1 MDPTCFINTSSCLK
15 IGKRDRKG
23 LHVSKKFKLK
33 VTAYK
38 QHVTSFCCPTPLM
51 ACCWFCSSHCGAPPW
66 TICSRN
72 HTRLINAQSVHVTT
86 KQPCKQSANK
96 FSLLKRY
103 PTHYTISWHTVTI
116 SGNHCCWLPLLS
128 STHKEK
134 KHTLVAYSYFSFN
147 LFYPFPLQI
156 SLPLHKSHYQQ
167 VSLHRI
173 LFYFILITMLIMVI
187 SYQLK

>member
-1 MDPTCFINTSSCLK
+1 
-15 IGKRDRKG
+15 
-23 LHVSKKFKLK
+23 
-33 VTAYK
+33 
-38 QHVTSFCCPTPLM
+38 M
-51 ACCWFCSSHCGAPPW
+51 ACCWFWSSHCGAPPW

-103 PTHYTISWHTVTI
+103 PTHYTTVDITV

-128 STHKEK
+128 STHKAK
-134 KHTLVAYSYFSFN
+134 KHTLVVCSYFSFN
-147 LFYPFPLQI
+147 LFYPFPYKLVCHCIKVII
-156 SLPLHKSHYQQ
+156 SKFPS
-167 VSLHRI
+167 RI
-173 LFYFILITMLIMVI
+173 VFYFILITMLIMVI